1 MTFRKDQMENE
12 GVGSEK
18 EIKPLA
24 RARKRLQR
32 KEEAAQ
38 PPKPKQSKAERAA
51 RTAPARGA
59 KRVDVLL
66 TMPHWVNGIAYG
78 PGPTK
83 VPADLLPGLLDTE
96 QRVRQN
102 DADLMGHK
110 AAYIGPGGRRMPV
123 PYELF
128 NSPMLN
134 ILEAMTI

>member
-1 MTFRKDQMENE
+1 MGLEE
-12 GVGSEK
+12 YGPEV
-18 EIKPLA
+18 KPLA
-24 RARKRLQR
+24 KARKRLKR

-51 RTAPARGA
+51 KTAPARGA
-59 KRVDVLL
+59 KLVDVLL
-66 TMPHWVNGIAYG
+66 TMPHWVNGKAYG

-83 VPADLLPGLLDTE
+83 VSADLLPGLLDTE

-123 PYELF
+123 PYEHF
-128 NSPMLN
+128 NSPLLN
-134 ILEAMTI
+134 VLEAMTL

>member
-1 MTFRKDQMENE
+1 MVVAR
-12 GVGSEK
+12 VS
-18 EIKPLA
+18 KPLA
-24 RARKRLQR
+24 RARKRLKR

-38 PPKPKQSKAERAA
+38 PPKKQSKAERVA

-59 KRVDVLL
+59 KRVDVML

-78 PGPTK
+78 PGPTR
-83 VPADLLPGLLDTE
+83 VPADLLPSLLDTE

-134 ILEAMTI
+134 VLESMTIS